1 MARKDSGGG
10 RGFVDGSASEGSS
23 DEKGR
28 PRRYEDSSEEDDD
41 ADEFEKDDFLVG
53 DEDEEE
59 GGDGDDGD
67 EGSDSGGGRHRRS
80 GDDGEG
86 SDSDSRHG
94 KHRRRKRRKRAS
106 AEPEFLEGDHLLL
119 QEQGVKL
126 PRHKMRR
133 LHRMGGNESADDD
146 DLGLDDGD
154 GAPPPARQALNEDV
168 DYESDEFGDFIDD
181 GPRGGPSGAAGNGLA
196 DDDDDEDDDG
206 GGLSRGRRAPSGGG
220 GQGRR
225 GGPSGRGV
233 DAHAVQAAMDIFG
246 DMEEVDTYKGGRDND
261 DDDDDRDYMD
271 GDDHRRSDRMDRDGS
286 DRRADGTDP
295 SAAGLATVDP
305 ALAAERYM
313 TKADAEIRSADL
325 PEALQAHFGTRSFSE
340 ETKPTDEELQEA
352 AGWVYDRAFA
362 TDPHFAQDAYPQA
375 DMVTAIRKSLSFL
388 IVDGFDV
395 PYIAVYKR
403 EHISILIWEASATV
417 PPGTVPPRPY
427 GFNAVQR
434 DDGSGE
440 AEWGYEEEL
449 LPSAG
454 YDDTVGDWTGLWRV
468 YDWAAAWRHLLS
480 RRKAV
485 MASIESSPAGL
496 LGTEQKVALLG
507 SVRQAVEETEI
518 DDAERSLRH
527 AAVLASRMSNG
538 AGEPELERLRLD
550 GAADLDADVGGT
562 GGRRPARG
570 GRQRR
575 PRRQAR
581 LHLLGK
587 RKVGDFARTFAI
599 SAEQLSENLDKLG
612 PVNKPNNPLEV
623 PLTAASSFSRERLD
637 ERLAA
642 SAVLAGARDLLIE
655 ELVNHAP
662 LVNIIRRQL
671 MEDATVWS
679 MPTQLATETVDDTH
693 PLRPYVS
700 VAAMPL
706 QELAASPTFALM
718 TRAEELHLTTVHIVF
733 RDEKP
738 PSPEKVAEA
747 REAARGREEAGFKR
761 SERLIAAKEAS
772 AADPGNGALSEAV
785 RKVREET
792 DAAADEDAELDAE
805 DVETQRRELTADSL
819 ELVSLLLNMYS
830 DDNDASTSNSS
841 ALWHAQRA
849 RVITALYAR
858 LARRVA
864 DELRRRLTRDA
875 AAVLQERLTS
885 AASRRLLVGPASI
898 VGVTGA
904 PRVLALTVTHEV
916 DEPPS
921 DAHRGIMPTPQG
933 GHAAV
938 KLPGN
943 RGGGG
948 GPATSTRRGFMPRI
962 TFASVDSDGRFVASG
977 ELSGVFLRR
986 RRDEPPEPAAEA
998 GLLSAI
1004 QLCKPHYIVVGIGSG
1019 GKDAVRLRD
1028 DMVAAVAKLI
1038 RDGDAHGVALAT
1050 DAPTFVRNFEAFG
1063 MDADKIDPMTDGYR
1077 HAQSRVGLVDDAASR
1092 LYAETSFCRVG
1103 LPSIAVSRPLV
1114 RRAIGLA
1121 RCAVEPLDVL
1131 AGVGA
1136 DRLAAPAFRLHP
1148 LHYLVPVPGRIE
1160 ALRRGLVRAVAATG
1174 FDVNSALLR
1183 AKHRRVI
1190 LRFVSGVGERK
1201 AAGFWAALDSSDTGA
1216 TASASAESGVL
1227 YSRRDIFD
1235 RKLLGRVVFISAVGF
1250 LRVRDPELHRG
1261 GSQAE
1266 AIDSR
1271 RTALARRPKSVKA
1284 DRLEDLFDP
1293 LDDSRVHPEEYLVAI
1308 KIAEEA
1314 LRDDEAEPEASRQ
1327 KVSAKRSVAAVMEA
1341 PGGLAQL
1348 DLAQYAGHLK
1358 KAKRGE
1364 MKRLLELICVELS
1377 SHQTYKDPRQIVNTA
1392 VRVAPPPEM
1401 GISAPTV
1408 SYLPGPRAVFY
1419 IASGLDPRRYCVGA
1433 KVTASDVR
1441 LTATLRGV
1449 SVQLEGGVRGFLLR
1463 ENVAGKELQ
1472 DDELRAMLPTGSSLS
1487 CRILNIRYR
1496 EFEAALTSVPSVV
1509 AKPDAMSIPGY
1520 KEPDLSSHRFM
1531 QAYVP
1536 KSDRRK
1542 DVLLAGG
1549 RPSRA
1554 RRLPRKAISHPLY
1567 QTVTGVEAM
1576 RELDREG
1583 ESGDVIIRPSVRSVD
1598 KVIFT
1603 AKVADNQPFANV
1615 EVTEVRDTPGGDVTG
1630 YAVGQERF
1638 MDLDEVLG
1646 RYVQMMVTNL
1656 VEAMDHRK
1664 FVMGSKAD
1672 LEAKLRADKAKAPSM
1687 RPYAVGASWE
1697 ESCRLVLAYIPGE
1710 RTIVKELITVL
1721 PDGYRLRSV
1730 LHPDLDHL
1738 FDWFKRNMATGGPL
1752 AAPAASR
1759 TPLAAYSRSVRTTPL
1774 VVPAPSP
1781 GRPALP
1787 PTSPRVRSAAAAV
1800 AVVVAALLWMGAV
1813 VVAVAAAA
1821 LLWMGAAV
1829 VVAAA
1834 ARPPP
1839 TLSTTASG
1847 WCSWW
1852 VAALSPSCTSAP
1864 CGRGRTSSPP
1874 TPRSGRTSTRR

>member
-23 DEKGR
+23 DEKHR
-28 PRRYEDSSEEDDD
+28 PQRYEDSSEEDDD

-59 GGDGDDGD
+59 GGDGEDGGD
-67 EGSDSGGGRHRRS
+67 SDGGGGGGGRHRHS
-80 GDDGEG
+80 GDDGDG

-146 DLGLDDGD
+146 DLGLDDGV
-154 GAPPPARQALNEDV
+154 GRPPPARQALNEDV

-196 DDDDDEDDDG
+196 DDDDDDDDDG
-206 GGLSRGRRAPSGGG
+206 EGLSRGRRAPSGGG

-271 GDDHRRSDRMDRDGS
+271 GDDHRRSDRVDRDAS
-286 DRRADGTDP
+286 DRRADGADP

-325 PEALQAHFGTRSFSE
+325 PEALQAHFGVRSFSE

-362 TDPHFAQDAYPQA
+362 SDPHFAQDAYPQSE
-375 DMVTAIRKSLSFL
+375 MVTAIRKSLSFL

-403 EHISILIWEASATV
+403 EHISILIWDASTAAPKEIPNNT
-417 PPGTVPPRPY
+417 RPY
-427 GFNAVQR
+427 GFNATVR

-440 AEWGYEEEL
+440 ADWGFEEEL
-449 LPSAG
+449 LPVAG
-454 YDDTVGDWTGLWRV
+454 FDDSVGDWTGLWRV

-485 MASIESSPAGL
+485 TASIQSSSTGL
-496 LGTEQKVALLG
+496 LGAEQKLALLG
-507 SVRQAVEETEI
+507 TVRQAMEENEI

-527 AAVLASRMSNG
+527 AAVVASRLSNG
-538 AGEPELERLRLD
+538 TTEPELERLRLD
-550 GAADLDADVGGT
+550 GEADLDIDIGSAR
-562 GGRRPARG
+562 GRRPARG

-587 RKVGDFARTFAI
+587 SKVGDFARTFAI

-612 PVNKPNNPLEV
+612 PVNKPNNPLEQ
-623 PLTAASSFSRERLD
+623 PLMAAVSFARERMD
-637 ERLAA
+637 VNMSA

-655 ELVNHAP
+655 GLVNHAP
-662 LVNIIRRQL
+662 LVTIIRRQL
-671 MEDATVWS
+671 MEDATVWT
-679 MPTQLATETVDDTH
+679 MPTPLATETVDDTH

-700 VAAMPL
+700 IAAMPL

-718 TRAEELHLTTVHIVF
+718 ARAEELHLTTVHIVF

-738 PSPEKVAEA
+738 PSPEKMAEA
-747 REAARGREEAGFKR
+747 REAARVREEAAFRR
-761 SERLIAAKEAS
+761 SERLAMAREAS
-772 AADPGNGALSEAV
+772 ASDPSNSALTEAT
-785 RKVREET
+785 RKIREEM
-792 DAAADEDAELDAE
+792 DAAADEDAEQDAE
-805 DVETQRRELTADSL
+805 DAETQRRELTADTL

-830 DDNDASTSNSS
+830 DDNDANTSNSS
-841 ALWHAQRA
+841 AMWHAQRA

-898 VGVTGA
+898 HGVTGA
-904 PRVLALTVTHEV
+904 PRVMALTVTHEV

-921 DAHRGIMPTPQG
+921 DANRGVMPTPQG

-986 RRDEPPEPAAEA
+986 RRDEKPELAAEA

-1028 DMVAAVAKLI
+1028 DMGGAVAKLI

-1050 DAPTFVRNFEAFG
+1050 DAPTLVRSPDAFRMLEG
-1063 MDADKIDPMTDGYR
+1063 DVIDPTCDGYI
-1077 HAQSRVGLVDDAASR
+1077 HSMSHVGLVDDAAAR

-1148 LHYLVPVPGRIE
+1148 LHYLVPVAGRIE

-1235 RKLLGRVVFISAVGF
+1235 RKLLGRIVFISAVGF

-1327 KVSAKRSVAAVMEA
+1327 KVSAKRSVAAVMES
-1341 PGGLAQL
+1341 PDGLSQL

-1364 MKRLLELICVELS
+1364 MKRLLELICVELR
-1377 SHQTYKDPRQIVNTA
+1377 SHETYKDPRQSVNTA
-1392 VRVAPPPEM
+1392 VRVAAPDVSGPV
-1401 GISAPTV
+1401 ISF
-1408 SYLPGPRAVFY
+1408 LPGPRAVFY
-1419 IASGLDPRRYCVGA
+1419 IASGLDPRRFCIGA

-1463 ENVAGKELQ
+1463 DNVAGRPVED
-1472 DDELRAMLPTGSSLS
+1472 DDELRAMLPPGSSLS
-1487 CRILNIRYR
+1487 CRILDIRYR
-1496 EFEAALTSVPSVV
+1496 EFEASLTSAPTVV
-1509 AKPDAMSIPGY
+1509 AKPDAASIPGY

-1549 RPSRA
+1549 RSSRA

-1615 EVTEVRDTPGGDVTG
+1615 EVTEVRETPGGEVTG

-1646 RYVQMMVTNL
+1646 RYVQMVVNNL
-1656 VEAMDHRK
+1656 VEAMGHRK
-1664 FVMGSKAD
+1664 FVMGSKAQ
-1672 LEAKLRADKAKAPSM
+1672 LEAKLRADKEKAPTT

-1697 ESCRLVLAYIPGE
+1697 ESCRLTLVYIPGS
-1710 RTIVKELITVL
+1710 RSIVKELITVL

-1730 LHPDLDHL
+1730 LQPDLDHL
-1738 FDWFKRNMATGGPL
+1738 FDWFKRNMAAGGPL

-1759 TPLAAYSRSVRTTPL
+1759 TPLANYSR
-1774 VVPAPSP
+1774 
-1781 GRPALP
+1781 
-1787 PTSPRVRSAAAAV
+1787 
-1800 AVVVAALLWMGAV
+1800 
-1813 VVAVAAAA
+1813 
-1821 LLWMGAAV
+1821 
-1829 VVAAA
+1829 
-1834 ARPPP
+1834 
-1839 TLSTTASG
+1839 
-1847 WCSWW
+1847 
-1852 VAALSPSCTSAP
+1852 
-1864 CGRGRTSSPP
+1864 
-1874 TPRSGRTSTRR
+1874 